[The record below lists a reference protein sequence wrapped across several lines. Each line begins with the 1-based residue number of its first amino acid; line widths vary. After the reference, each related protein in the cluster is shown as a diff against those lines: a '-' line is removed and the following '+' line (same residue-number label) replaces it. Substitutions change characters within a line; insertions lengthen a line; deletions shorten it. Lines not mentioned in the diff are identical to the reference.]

1 MRLIFDEIRQETEAG
16 CLLRFDNKHVWIPL
30 NRFNKIDKEEKIIDI
45 PEWLAIQKGIED
57 FSDEN

>member
-16 CLLRFDNKHVWIPL
+16 WLLRFDNKHVWISL
-30 NRFNKIDKEEKIIDI
+30 NRFNKIDKEKKIIVI
-45 PEWLAIQKGIED
+45 PKWLAIQKGIED